1 MAGSV
6 VVPDF
11 EITLTDISFPSIASK
26 RSATYVELMLFPTKN
41 TCGAFLLLLSNT
53 LWKLFVSISIAAL
66 APKYDP
72 PIPITTST
80 SESLLIFSAAFL
92 ILSNSALS

>member
-53 LWKLFVSISIAAL
+53 LWK
-66 APKYDP
+66 
-72 PIPITTST
+72 
-80 SESLLIFSAAFL
+80 
-92 ILSNSALS
+92 